1 MRAMGP
7 LTSVFAAV
15 MALQG
20 ELLQQ
25 MAINRARLGVVLQA
39 ALDDMPQHAQR
50 TAQFASWEEE
60 INAYHAVWR
69 EPKEMCGCGK
79 QTRGSLSLLLVG
91 LYC

>member
-1 MRAMGP
+1 MCAMCRIGVRLCLLP
-7 LTSVFAAV
+7 CLL
-15 MALQG
+15 LQG

-25 MAINRARLGVVLQA
+25 MAVNRARLGVVLQA

-69 EPKEMCGCGK
+69 EL
-79 QTRGSLSLLLVG
+79 GSGRVEAAN
-91 LYC
+91 